1 LSRPGS
7 WATASRSSSTKPCAQ
22 GELERRVCM
31 RSGVIGA
38 GSMGRT
44 LARHLTKR
52 GHHVSMANARGPETL
67 TALAAEIGATPVAVV
82 DAATAGDMVIIAI
95 PTKAVPDLPEA
106 L

>member
-1 LSRPGS
+1 
-7 WATASRSSSTKPCAQ
+7 
-22 GELERRVCM
+22 M

-67 TALAAEIGATPVAVV
+67 TALAAEGATPVAVV
-82 DAATAGDMVIIAI
+82 DAATAGDMVIIAMTNI
-95 PTKAVPDLPEA
+95 FPASACRGEPLRKDMAAVPDRIPTTPAEI
-106 L
+106 